1 MKSLFICSAVIVST
15 IATSCIYDAPG
26 DKFFRTLWT
35 SEGAPLETLDASSLT
50 LEFLCDEEVSIT
62 ITDRSR
68 QITGYTYGRYSPEN
82 MTAVFEGLRINIQN
96 IEVTFIEAHRDGNT
110 LFLVWKIE
118 DSAYQF
124 TTTLQRKSSYN

>member
-26 DKFFRTLWT
+26 DNFYRTLWT
-35 SEGAPLETLDASSLT
+35 AEEVHLGPFEVSSLT

-68 QITGYTYGRYSPEN
+68 QITRYNYGRYSPEN
-82 MTAVFEGLRINIQN
+82 MTAVFEGMSTSIQN
-96 IEVTFIEAHRDGNT
+96 LEVTFIEAHRDGDT
-110 LFLVWKIE
+110 LYLLWKIE

>member
-50 LEFLCDEEVSIT
+50 LEFLCNEEVSIT

-82 MTAVFEGLRINIQN
+82 MTAVFEGLSTSIQN
-96 IEVTFIEAHRDGNT
+96 LEVIFIEAHRDGDT
-110 LFLVWKIE
+110 LYLIWQTE
-118 DSAYQF
+118 NSALPF
-124 TTTLQRKSSYN
+124 TTILHRKSSYN

>member
-1 MKSLFICSAVIVST
+1 MSNKGGRVSPDYLAD
-15 IATSCIYDAPG
+15 IAPEYA
-26 DKFFRTLWT
+26 
-35 SEGAPLETLDASSLT
+35 
-50 LEFLCDEEVSIT
+50 
-62 ITDRSR
+62 

-82 MTAVFEGLRINIQN
+82 MTAVLEGLRINIQN

>member
-26 DKFFRTLWT
+26 DNFYRTLWT
-35 SEGAPLETLDASSLT
+35 AEEVHLGPFEVSSLT
-50 LEFLCDEEVSIT
+50 LEFLCNGEVSVT
-62 ITDRSR
+62 LKDRSR
-68 QITGYTYGRYSPEN
+68 HISGYTYGTYAPDN
-82 MTAVFEGLRINIQN
+82 LTAILEGLRINIQN
-96 IEVTFIEAHRDGNT
+96 LEVTFIEAHRDGNT
-110 LFLVWKIE
+110 LFLLWKIE

>member
-26 DKFFRTLWT
+26 DQFFRTLWT
-35 SEGAPLETLDASSLT
+35 SEGVQLGPFEVSSLT

-82 MTAVFEGLRINIQN
+82 MTAVLEGLRINIQN

>member
-35 SEGAPLETLDASSLT
+35 SEGVQLGPFEVSSLT

-82 MTAVFEGLRINIQN
+82 MTAVLEGLRINIQN

>member
-26 DKFFRTLWT
+26 DKFFRTLWI

-82 MTAVFEGLRINIQN
+82 MTAVLEGLRINIQN

>member
-35 SEGAPLETLDASSLT
+35 SEGAPLGPFEVSSLT
-50 LEFLCDEEVSIT
+50 LEFLCEEEVSIT

-68 QITGYTYGRYSPEN
+68 QITGYTYGRYSPKN

>member
-26 DKFFRTLWT
+26 DQFFRTLWT

-82 MTAVFEGLRINIQN
+82 MTAVLEGLRINIQN

>member
-26 DKFFRTLWT
+26 DQFFRTLWT
-35 SEGAPLETLDASSLT
+35 SEGVQLGPFEVSSLT

-82 MTAVFEGLRINIQN
+82 MTAVLEGLRINIQN
-96 IEVTFIEAHRDGNT
+96 IEVTFIEAHRDGDT
-110 LFLVWKIE
+110 LYLIWQTE
-118 DSAYQF
+118 NSALPF
-124 TTTLQRKSSYN
+124 TTILHRKSSYN

>member
-82 MTAVFEGLRINIQN
+82 MTAVLEGLRINIQN